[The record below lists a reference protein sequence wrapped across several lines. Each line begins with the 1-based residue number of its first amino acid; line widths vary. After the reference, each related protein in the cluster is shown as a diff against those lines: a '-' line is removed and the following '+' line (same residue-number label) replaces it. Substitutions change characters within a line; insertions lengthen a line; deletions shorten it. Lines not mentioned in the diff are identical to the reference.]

1 MLPPMKLSRLLPWLC
16 ASVLLFTGCQNI
28 QSKLGEIT
36 VTVVDLKPAGGTLLE
51 SQAVLT
57 LRFVNENIMPFG
69 FTGTTHKLYLNGTY
83 VGKAVNNQSFGLPP
97 LSTTTR
103 DVTLMLENLALVQ
116 QVLAMRGKTTISYRL
131 DSVIIT
137 REGDNDL
144 KMPVKTQGTLDLQAL
159 GAAVQ

>member
-1 MLPPMKLSRLLPWLC
+1 
-16 ASVLLFTGCQNI
+16 
-28 QSKLGEIT
+28 
-36 VTVVDLKPAGGTLLE
+36 
-51 SQAVLT
+51 
-57 LRFVNENIMPFG
+57 MPFG
-69 FTGTTHKLYLNGTY
+69 FSGTTHKLYLNGTY
-83 VGKAVNNQSFGLPP
+83 VGKAVNNQAFGLPP

-116 QVLAMRGKTTISYRL
+116 QVIAMRGKTTISYRL